1 MKDSNEF
8 ERKIYSST
16 PDQSI
21 FIASGGSAAMASS
34 NNSPLIDEVMLDEE
48 YLEEEEEEY
57 DEHEVSINLDDS
69 PKKPQVKNKLVNQIS
84 IDREDDELSDNA
96 SDSDFTK

>member
-21 FIASGGSAAMASS
+21 YLASGGSAGQGNS
-34 NNSPLIDEVMLDEE
+34 NKSPLIDEVLLDEE
-48 YLEEEEEEY
+48 DYLEEEEY

-69 PKKPQVKNKLVNQIS
+69 PKKPQVKNKLVNQAS
-84 IDREDDELSDNA
+84 FDRDDDTLSNA
-96 SDSDFTK
+96 SDSEFAS